1 MKKIIIVAALL
12 GAAVGVL
19 AIETNEVV
27 AATLFEDGTTN
38 VWTAADLQAA
48 LGLLN
53 RKYHREVKRPDGR
66 KAWHGELVR
75 QVIDTN
81 NLQKIEIYADGTQF
95 TFPFVVKDSPAAIS
109 NRNAQLKTTMSRGVP
124 AGLAAAR
131 LRRAE
136 EKATTN
142 IVNVVVQPG
151 AK

>member
-12 GAAVGVL
+12 GAGVGVL
-19 AIETNEVV
+19 AVESNEVV
-27 AATLFEDGTTN
+27 AATLFEDGSTN
-38 VWTAADLQAA
+38 KWTVADLQSA

-66 KAWHGELVR
+66 RAWHGDLVR
-75 QVIDTN
+75 QIIDTN
-81 NLQKIEIYADGTQF
+81 NLQKIEVYSDGPQF
-95 TFPFVVKDSPAAIS
+95 TLPFEVKDSPAAIS
-109 NRNAQLKTTMSRGVP
+109 NRNARLKTTMTKGVP
-124 AGLAAAR
+124 AALAAAR

>member
-1 MKKIIIVAALL
+1 MKKIIIAAALL

-53 RKYHREVKRPDGR
+53 RKYHREVRRPDGR
-66 KAWHGELVR
+66 RAWHGELVR

-81 NLQKIEIYADGTQF
+81 NLQKIEI
-95 TFPFVVKDSPAAIS
+95 
-109 NRNAQLKTTMSRGVP
+109 
-124 AGLAAAR
+124 
-131 LRRAE
+131 
-136 EKATTN
+136 
-142 IVNVVVQPG
+142 
-151 AK
+151 